1 MSKKDIQQQTGTEVL
16 SSLGGVGGGLL
27 DQIISE
33 KGTEKNALIPILQAI
48 QHEFN
53 YLPEEALRYVCEKT
67 DITPAQL
74 VGVAGFYHQFRMEPA
89 GKHIIKVC
97 VGTAC
102 HVKGADRVKDS
113 FRRELKLET
122 GKNTDKSGNYTV
134 TEISCLGCCT
144 LAPVVQID
152 DITYGHV
159 QPDQINQVLNDFEIQ
174 KKRKSKSLFRK
185 PSGEEIKGEIRIGL
199 GSCCQASGSGEIQKA
214 VEEAVAGSNINVRLK
229 SVGCVGMCHQVPLV
243 EIVPFAKDPILYSKV
258 KPEDVKGIIDAHFAP
273 SGFMKKMERKVGN
286 LIDTLQNDDHWQSID
301 RYELDVRD
309 KPVSQFLGKQIPI
322 ATENRGDINPLD
334 FDEYV
339 SHEGFTGYQKA
350 LKMVPSA
357 VIDLVY
363 DSGLRGR
370 GGAGFPS
377 GTKWVAVDVQES
389 DTKYIICNGDEGD
402 PGAFMDRMLL
412 ESYPFRVIEGMM
424 IGAYAVGATKGFFYI
439 RAEYPLAVTRIREA
453 LKICREKGLLGE
465 NSPSKI
471 DFEIYE
477 GAGAFVCGEET
488 ALLESME
495 GKRGFPHIKPPFPAE
510 HGLFGKPTL
519 MNNTETFAQVP
530 FILRHGAE
538 KFNSIGSENSK
549 GTKVFALAGK
559 IARGGLIEVPMGI
572 TIREIVDV
580 IGGGVADGKK
590 LKAVQ
595 IGGPSGGCIPH
606 WLADTPI
613 DFGSLTKLGAMMGS
627 GGLVV
632 LDETDCM
639 VDIARYF
646 LSFTQAESCGK
657 CTFCRIGTKRML
669 DIMVKI
675 TEGKGTH
682 EDLAELEKIAEWTVK
697 GSLCNLGKS
706 APNPVLTTLRYF
718 RDEYEAH
725 INGICPTGKCKAM
738 VKYTVND
745 NCIGCTLCSQKC
757 PADAIPFTPH
767 EKHEIYQELC
777 IKCDSCVQVC
787 PEKAIDVK

>member
-1 MSKKDIQQQTGTEVL
+1 
-16 SSLGGVGGGLL
+16 
-27 DQIISE
+27 
-33 KGTEKNALIPILQAI
+33 
-48 QHEFN
+48 
-53 YLPEEALRYVCEKT
+53 
-67 DITPAQL
+67 
-74 VGVAGFYHQFRMEPA
+74 
-89 GKHIIKVC
+89 
-97 VGTAC
+97 
-102 HVKGADRVKDS
+102 
-113 FRRELKLET
+113 
-122 GKNTDKSGNYTV
+122 
-134 TEISCLGCCT
+134 
-144 LAPVVQID
+144 
-152 DITYGHV
+152 
-159 QPDQINQVLNDFEIQ
+159 
-174 KKRKSKSLFRK
+174 
-185 PSGEEIKGEIRIGL
+185 
-199 GSCCQASGSGEIQKA
+199 
-214 VEEAVAGSNINVRLK
+214 VRLK

-334 FDEYV
+334 FDEYI
-339 SHEGFTGYQKA
+339 SHKGFTGYQKA
-350 LKMVPSA
+350 LEMVPSA

-439 RAEYPLAVTRIREA
+439 RAEYPLAVKRIREA

-725 INGICPTGKCKAM
+725 INGVCLTGKCKAM

-757 PADAIPFTPH
+757 PVDAIPFTPH
-767 EKHEIYQELC
+767 EKHEINQELC

-787 PEKAIDVK
+787 PEGAIDVK

>member
-1 MSKKDIQQQTGTEVL
+1 MSIDFNHIN
-16 SSLGGVGGGLL
+16 
-27 DQIISE
+27 QIISE
-33 KGTEKNALIPILQAI
+33 KGTARNALIPILQAI
-48 QHEFN
+48 QHKYN

-74 VGVAGFYHQFRMEPA
+74 VGVTGFYHQFRMEPA
-89 GKHIIKVC
+89 GEHIIKVC

-102 HVKGADRVKDS
+102 HVKGAGRVHDAFK
-113 FRRELKLET
+113 RELKIDS
-122 GKNTDKSGNYTV
+122 GKKTDKSGKYTV
-134 TEISCLGCCT
+134 SEVSCLGCCT

-214 VEEAVAGSNINVRLK
+214 VEEAVAGRDINVRLK
-229 SVGCVGMCHQVPLV
+229 SVGCIGMCHQVPIV
-243 EIVPFAKDPILYSKV
+243 EIVPTSKEPVLYSHV
-258 KPEDVKGIIDAHFAP
+258 KPEDVPAIIDAHFKP
-273 SGFMKKMERKVGN
+273 VGFLNKMGN
-286 LIDTLQNDDHWQSID
+286 RLGKLIDTIQNDDHWQGVD

-322 ATENRGDINPLD
+322 ATEHRGVINPLD
-334 FDEYV
+334 FDEYI
-339 SHEGFTGYQKA
+339 SHGGFEG
-350 LKMVPSA
+350 LKRAKSLTPYE
-357 VIDLVY
+357 VITEVR
-363 DSGLRGR
+363 DSGLGGR
-370 GGAGFPS
+370 GGAGFPT
-377 GTKWVAVDVQES
+377 GIKWSLVAKQHGDV
-389 DTKYIICNGDEGD
+389 KYLICNGDEGD
-402 PGAFMDRMLL
+402 PGAFTDRMLL

-424 IGAYAVGATKGFFYI
+424 IGAYAVEATKGYFYI
-439 RAEYPLAVTRIREA
+439 RAEYPLAVKRIREA
-453 LKICREKGLLGE
+453 LKICRDKGLLGE
-465 NSPSKI
+465 NSETRL
-471 DFEIYE
+471 DFEVYE

-495 GKRGFPHIKPPFPAE
+495 GRRGFPHIKPPFPAE
-510 HGLFGKPTL
+510 KGLFEKPTL
-519 MNNTETFAQVP
+519 MNNTETWAMVP
-530 FILRHGAE
+530 FILRNKATA
-538 KFNSIGSENSK
+538 FNSIGNENSK

-572 TIREIVDV
+572 TIREIVEV

-606 WLADTPI
+606 WLADTPV
-613 DFGSLTKLGAMMGS
+613 DFKSLTKLGGMMGS

-669 DIMVKI
+669 DILDKI
-675 TEGKGTH
+675 TQGKGTH
-682 EDLAELEKIAEWTVK
+682 EDLAELEKIAEWTEK
-697 GSLCNLGKS
+697 GSLCNLGKT
-706 APNPVLTTLRYF
+706 APNPILTTLRYF

-725 INGICPTGKCKAM
+725 INGVCPTGKCKAM

-757 PADAIPFTPH
+757 PVGAIPFAPH
-767 EKHEIYQELC
+767 EKHEINQELC
-777 IKCDSCVQVC
+777 IKCDSCVLAC
-787 PEKAIDVK
+787 TEGAIDVG

>member
-1 MSKKDIQQQTGTEVL
+1 MTIENYI
-16 SSLGGVGGGLL
+16 L

-33 KGTEKNALIPILQAI
+33 KGTARTALIPILQAI

-67 DITPAQL
+67 NITPAQL

-89 GKHIIKVC
+89 GEHIIKVC
-97 VGTAC
+97 LGTAC
-102 HVKGADRVKDS
+102 HVKGAGRVHDA
-113 FRRELKLET
+113 FHRELKIDQ
-122 GKNTDKSGNYTV
+122 GKNTDKSGKYTV

-152 DITYGHV
+152 HITYGHV

-174 KKRKSKSLFRK
+174 SKRKSKSLFRK
-185 PSGEEIKGEIRIGL
+185 PSGEEIMGEIRIGL

-214 VEEAVAGSNINVRLK
+214 VEEAVAGRDINVLLK

-243 EIVPFAKDPILYSKV
+243 EVVPISKAPILYSKV
-258 KPEDVKGIIDAHFAP
+258 KAEDVQSIIDAHFKP
-273 SGFMKKMERKVGN
+273 NGFWRNMKRKVGK
-286 LIDTLQNDDHWQSID
+286 LIDTFQNDDHWEGVQ

-309 KPVSQFLGKQIPI
+309 KPVSQFLGKQVPI
-322 ATENRGDINPLD
+322 ATENRGNINPLD

-339 SHEGFTGYQKA
+339 THGGIAGLKNA
-350 LKMVPSA
+350 LAMPPSK
-357 VIDLVY
+357 VIAEMKE
-363 DSGLRGR
+363 SGLRGR
-370 GGAGFPS
+370 GGAGFPT
-377 GTKWVAVDVQES
+377 GLKWELVAKNQGKA
-389 DTKYIICNGDEGD
+389 KYLICNGDEGD

-424 IGAYAVGATKGFFYI
+424 IAAFAVGATEGHFYI
-439 RAEYPLAVTRIREA
+439 RAEYPLAVKRIREA
-453 LKICREKGLLGE
+453 LQICRERELLGE
-465 NSPSKI
+465 KSESKL
-471 DFEIYE
+471 DFKIYE

-495 GKRGFPHIKPPFPAE
+495 GKRGFPHIKPPFPAV
-510 HGLFGKPTL
+510 HGLFGEPTL
-519 MNNTETFAQVP
+519 MNNTETFAMVP
-530 FILRHGAE
+530 FILRNGAQ

-549 GTKVFALAGK
+549 GTKVFSLAGK

-572 TIREIVDV
+572 SIRQIVEV
-580 IGGGVADGKK
+580 IGGGVPDGKK

-613 DFGSLTKLGAMMGS
+613 DFGSLTALGGMMGS

-669 DIMVKI
+669 DIMERI
-675 TEGKGTH
+675 TQGKGKT
-682 EDLAELEKIAEWTVK
+682 EDLAELEKIAEWTEK
-697 GSLCNLGKS
+697 GSLCNLGKT
-706 APNPVLTTLRYF
+706 APNPILTTLRYF
-718 RDEYEAH
+718 HDEYEAH
-725 INGICPTGKCKAM
+725 INGVCPTGKCKAM

-757 PADAIPFTPH
+757 PVDAIPFAPH
-767 EKHEIYQELC
+767 QKHEINQELC